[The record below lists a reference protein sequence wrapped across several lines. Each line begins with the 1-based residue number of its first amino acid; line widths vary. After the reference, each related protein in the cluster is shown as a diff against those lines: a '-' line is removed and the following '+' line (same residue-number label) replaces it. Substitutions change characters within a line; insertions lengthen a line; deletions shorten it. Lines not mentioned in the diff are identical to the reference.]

1 MQLSAARRLLWRI
14 RPPVVALGGGG
25 ARGFA
30 HIGVLEVLDELR
42 LPVRG
47 IAGTSM
53 GAVIGAMY
61 LTLGSATAVRE
72 RWAEAR
78 RQGISLTVRNVRP
91 VADAERREHPLIQ
104 VARRI
109 RDRVVVSFAVNRATM
124 LDDRELSEAIR
135 FLVPDGRLEDLR
147 LPMVAVA
154 TDLLSGDEVRLDAGD
169 LRTVLMASSAIPGL
183 LPSVTI
189 GDRLLVDGGVVAEVP
204 ISAAAALGSP
214 VVAVDVSMDLPPLSP
229 GDLVLDTMMRTQ
241 SMTARLLREHQLRRC
256 LHVVRPD
263 VGRAAWFD
271 WDRLDELVEAGR
283 VAARMWLGLPSSRP
297 TMPAVTVPVTA
308 REGGGGSVTKT
319 TPCAPADAAS
329 GPDPRRDSPI
339 QERRPGA
346 PGPQEPVG
354 GDGRPVAVPKP

>member
-1 MQLSAARRLLWRI
+1 MEVSALRRLLWRI
-14 RPPVVALGGGG
+14 RPPVLALGGGG

-61 LTLGSATAVRE
+61 LALGSAAAVRE

-78 RQGISLTVRNVRP
+78 RQGISLTVRNVRS
-91 VADAERREHPLIQ
+91 VADAQRKEHPLIQ

-109 RDRVVVSFAVNRATM
+109 RNRIVVSFAVNRATM

-135 FLVPDGRLEDLR
+135 FLVPDGRLEELH

-154 TDLLSGDEVRLDAGD
+154 TDLVTGDEVRLDAGD
-169 LRTVLMASSAIPGL
+169 LRTVLRASSAIPGL
-183 LPSVTI
+183 LPSVMI
-189 GDRLLVDGGVVAEVP
+189 GNRVLVDGGVVAEIPV
-204 ISAAAALGSP
+204 AAAATLGRP
-214 VVAVDVSMDLPPLSP
+214 VVAVDVSMELPSLST

-256 LHVVRPD
+256 LHVVRPQ

-271 WDRLDELVEAGR
+271 WDRLEELAEAGR
-283 VAARMWLGLPSSRP
+283 VAAREWLGVPQPETSPPAAAHRVPAPEGAGDADTENTPSSR
-297 TMPAVTVPVTA
+297 
-308 REGGGGSVTKT
+308 G
-319 TPCAPADAAS
+319 DAAS
-329 GPDPRRDSPI
+329 D
-339 QERRPGA
+339 
-346 PGPQEPVG
+346 PGPGHGDAIGARRREPSG
-354 GDGRPVAVPKP
+354 PAEPEEGNGRHVAVPEP